1 MEALTLS
8 YLWFKLLCG
17 FVAVNVSVEV
27 FVAVKVSVEVLLL
40 LRYLWRFC
48 CC

>member
-17 FVAVNVSVEV
+17 FVAV
-27 FVAVKVSVEVLLL
+27 KVSVEVLLP